1 MYKCTDCDK
10 IYNEHPGY
18 CECGNDQ
25 FVEIPDIQQA
35 YVQPEYQQNEAAVQ
49 LQRTV
54 RKVKKKTKQPPK
66 KTVSKQDMVGY
77 IVFAICI
84 ILSIFA
90 WIFIGYGQK
99 STSKAGGKVVLV
111 KNTNIPVNIDDIW
124 DSSTPATK
132 PVDPKTVLNTKLTSL
147 DGKLSSYLN
156 DLINDI
162 NLNWDKSG
170 VSGDGTYS
178 YEFAINK
185 EGGVT
190 NKKVFKTSGNKSLDD
205 SVAKYVNG
213 LTTVAP
219 PPETYNQETIIVSFK
234 CVNGIARAFI
244 PSVKTK

>member
-10 IYNEHPGY
+10 IYTENPGY
-18 CECGNDQ
+18 CECGNDA
-25 FVEIPDIQQA
+25 FIEIPDVQQTF
-35 YVQPEYQQNEAAVQ
+35 VQPEYQQNEATVQ

-54 RKVKKKTKQPPK
+54 RKIKKKTKQPAK
-66 KTVSKQDMVGY
+66 KPLSKQDIAGY
-77 IVFAICI
+77 IIFAVCI

-99 STSKAGGKVVLV
+99 STSKSGGKPVLV
-111 KNTNIPVNIDDIW
+111 KNTNIPVNIDDVW
-124 DSSTPATK
+124 DSSVPATK
-132 PVDPKTVLNTKLTSL
+132 PVDPKTVLNTKLANVDS
-147 DGKLSSYLN
+147 KLSSYLN

-162 NLNWDKSG
+162 NLNWDKTG

-178 YEFAINK
+178 YEFSINK

-213 LTTVAP
+213 LNTVAP
-219 PPETYNQETIIVSFK
+219 PPETYKQETIIVSFK